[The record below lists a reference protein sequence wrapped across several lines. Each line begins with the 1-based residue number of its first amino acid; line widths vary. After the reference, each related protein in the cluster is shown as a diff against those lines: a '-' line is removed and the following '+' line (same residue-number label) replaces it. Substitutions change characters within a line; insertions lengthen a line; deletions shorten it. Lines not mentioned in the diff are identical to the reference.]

1 MFSVL
6 FICLYI
12 SLYIIST
19 LNLNNQ
25 HKTVWAAQAGAK
37 RVYAIEY
44 TDMAAHA
51 RRVVQANGV
60 DHIVKVIQGA
70 VEEVELPQEDWDAG
84 ILVRQNGD
92 LDEVNG
98 ENGKKNQKVVD
109 IILSGECCLLCLS
122 ICAYLVCTLLSTSHT
137 HNTQLKPLHHI

>member
-1 MFSVL
+1 MYC
-6 FICLYI
+6 FICLYLI
-12 SLYIIST
+12 LYITS
-19 LNLNNQ
+19 NNQ
-25 HKTVWAAQAGAK
+25 HNTVWAAQAGAK

-44 TDMAAHA
+44 TDMAVHA

-92 LDEVNG
+92 LDEVNKD
-98 ENGKKNQKVVD
+98 GKKNQKVVD
-109 IILSGECCLLCLS
+109 IILSGE
-122 ICAYLVCTLLSTSHT
+122 
-137 HNTQLKPLHHI
+137 

>member
-1 MFSVL
+1 
-6 FICLYI
+6 
-12 SLYIIST
+12 
-19 LNLNNQ
+19 
-25 HKTVWAAQAGAK
+25 
-37 RVYAIEY
+37 
-44 TDMAAHA
+44 MAVHA

-98 ENGKKNQKVVD
+98 DGKKNQKVVD
-109 IILSGECCLLCLS
+109 IILSGEFLYMFGLKF
-122 ICAYLVCTLLSTSHT
+122 ICAYLCTLFLSHAPHT
-137 HNTQLKPLHHI
+137 HDSNPLSNYRMDGILPPT

>member
-92 LDEVNG
+92 LDEVNKD
-98 ENGKKNQKVVD
+98 GKKNQKVVD
-109 IILSGECCLLCLS
+109 IILSGE
-122 ICAYLVCTLLSTSHT
+122 
-137 HNTQLKPLHHI
+137 